1 MSAFTKV
8 HRDDPTIEVFRGA
21 FAKMRLA
28 LGATGF
34 GINEVR
40 MPADFAGPEHDELDT
55 GHEEVYVVLS
65 GSGSATVDGVEV
77 ALGRAT
83 TFASRPRR
91 SGRSRRG
98 PTGLSF
104 IAIGAKPGPEYDG
117 RPTL

>member
-8 HRDDPTIEVFRGA
+8 HRDDPAIEVFRGA

-65 GSGSATVDGVEV
+65 GSGTATIDGKEV
-77 ALGRAT
+77 ALGEGDYLRVAPD
-83 TFASRPRR
+83 AVRQLAA
-91 SGRSRRG
+91 G
-98 PTGLSF
+98 PGGLTF
-104 IAIGAKPGPEYDG
+104 IAIGARPRSAHDG